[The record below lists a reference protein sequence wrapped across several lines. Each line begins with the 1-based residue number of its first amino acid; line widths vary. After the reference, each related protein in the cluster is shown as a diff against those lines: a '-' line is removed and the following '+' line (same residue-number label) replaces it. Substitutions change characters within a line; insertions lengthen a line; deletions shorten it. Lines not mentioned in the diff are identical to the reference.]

1 MSIDK
6 YWSKTLGHVY
16 IDSIKED
23 MNKFSEIAKEIGTT
37 PENVLLYIIAE
48 RLGSVYDGGEVD
60 DICDSLDEI
69 KDSLNTVVDALK
81 DMKSED

>member
-1 MSIDK
+1 MSIDG
-6 YWSKTLGHVY
+6 YWSKTLGEVY
-16 IDSIKED
+16 IGSIKED
-23 MNKFSEIAKEIGTT
+23 MNKFSEIAEEIGTT

-48 RLGSVYDGGEVD
+48 RLGSVYDGGEVN

-69 KDSLNTVVDALK
+69 KESLNTVVDALK